1 VTGDRSEQPTE
12 DGGVERLEIIV
23 MDLIDVV
30 RDEAYQRGLDPADLE
45 IVDSFTTDDGDL
57 SVQVRASSH
66 NDGGQHNE

>member
-1 VTGDRSEQPTE
+1 
-12 DGGVERLEIIV
+12 

-45 IVDSFTTDDGDL
+45 IIDSHITDDGEL

-66 NDGGQHNE
+66 NDGGRYDE